1 MVDGPKRF
9 VAGIAALAV
18 TLAVCAVSA
27 AAQAQSAPT
36 GRYVVVLDAAH
47 GGSDSGGTLTGG
59 SGTSGSENGA
69 SGTGSSMT
77 GSSGTEASG
86 PGALGRAELE
96 KDYTLAFSVRLRS
109 LLAARGIAVV
119 TTRESDAT
127 IDAGQ
132 RAQTANNAHAQA
144 CITLHAAMSG
154 SGVHLF
160 ISSLQ
165 PATRSAHFTPWKTA
179 QTTALARSVALAG
192 TLNSALLHAGLP
204 VTLGRTEL
212 TTIDSMTCPAVAV
225 EIAPEAAERSSEA
238 GRGDGRGHKAEAID
252 DAGYEAQIAEAL
264 AAGLLEWGA
273 TSPPNTA
280 AEGAKP

>member
-1 MVDGPKRF
+1 MVEGPKRF
-9 VAGIAALAV
+9 VARIAALAV
-18 TLAVCAVSA
+18 ALAICAASA
-27 AAQAQSAPT
+27 AAQAPPAPT

-47 GGSDSGGTLTGG
+47 GGSDSGGTLTGESGTGGSGNGTSATGTSG
-59 SGTSGSENGA
+59 SGTSGSGA
-69 SGTGSSMT
+69 SGS
-77 GSSGTEASG
+77 
-86 PGALGRAELE
+86 GALGQAELE
-96 KDYTLAFSVRLRS
+96 KNYTLAFSVRLRS

-132 RAQTANNAHAQA
+132 RAQTANYAHAQA

-225 EIAPEAAERSSEA
+225 EIAPEAAERSSD
-238 GRGDGRGHKAEAID
+238 RSPGHKAEAID

-273 TSPPNTA
+273 TTPPSAA

>member
-1 MVDGPKRF
+1 MVEGPKRF
-9 VAGIAALAV
+9 VARIAALAV
-18 TLAVCAVSA
+18 AVAICAASA
-27 AAQAQSAPT
+27 AAQAPPAPA

-59 SGTSGSENGA
+59 T
-69 SGTGSSMT
+69 SGTGSSGT
-77 GSSGTEASG
+77 GASGSEASG
-86 PGALGRAELE
+86 PGASGQAELE

-165 PATRSAHFTPWKTA
+165 PAAQMAHFTPWKTA
-179 QTTALARSVALAG
+179 QRAALARSVALAG

-238 GRGDGRGHKAEAID
+238 GRGDGRGHKAEAIN

-273 TSPPNTA
+273 TTPPNTSS
-280 AEGAKP
+280 EGAKP